1 MTRRGFDSSR
11 KRIAI
16 RGAAV
21 RFTMLRSNKDRTQ
34 AAYHLYAFTLF
45 CVMMLG
51 LRKTIVSVENRSSS
65 YLWLVMYQFC
75 KQSEMLLAIWLAL
88 EQVHFSSMYAWLGQ
102 RYKWTCWYSTPRVL
116 KAFEPSVPAYTAI
129 SRGSLFGNLVFTTG
143 SEAAYPRALCQAVA
157 KGVVLECTCSSF

>member
-1 MTRRGFDSSR
+1 MRFLDRLMARHVCIDLHSHTADAVVSVASHEKHDPCIRMTRRGFDSSR

-21 RFTMLRSNKDRTQ
+21 RFTMLRSNRDRTQ
-34 AAYHLYAFTLF
+34 AACHLYAFTLF

-88 EQVHFSSMYAWLGQ
+88 EQVHFSSMDAWLGQ
-102 RYKWTCWYSTPRVL
+102 RYKWTCWYSTPEFWKR
-116 KAFEPSVPAYTAI
+116 
-129 SRGSLFGNLVFTTG
+129 
-143 SEAAYPRALCQAVA
+143 
-157 KGVVLECTCSSF
+157 SSQVCRPTQP